1 MTTGLNGSKI
11 PSTIV
16 KSEDLKMSGGDS
28 EITYALI
35 LRMVEK
41 SNLPDDRL
49 VTVYDNLVEQYA
61 LSEDNDYLINQIKR
75 SLV

>member
-1 MTTGLNGSKI
+1 
-11 PSTIV
+11 
-16 KSEDLKMSGGDS
+16 MSGGDS